1 MTHEDAVVIEMTTNT
16 YAVHDAL
23 KPFVVSV
30 TVVHPPYVALIV
42 RAQVKTD
49 RKAALT
55 LAQLHA
61 AGLLPGIWIPPVEV
75 RELRALVAQRNKMV
89 RLSSM
94 AKCRLRS
101 LLHRRRILPPG
112 GQRDLLARVPRL
124 VGRTGARSARAHLHA
139 VRPQH
144 AALRARRDR
153 APGRL
158 PQATGRAG

>member
-1 MTHEDAVVIEMTTNT
+1 MTTNT

-23 KPFVVSV
+23 KPFVGSV

-61 AGLLPGIWIPPVEV
+61 AGLLPGIWVPPVEV

-89 RLSSM
+89 RLSSI

-101 LLHRRRILPPG
+101 LLHAGASCPRR
-112 GQRDLLARVPRL
+112 A
-124 VGRTGARSARAHLHA
+124 ARSF
-139 VRPQH
+139 
-144 AALRARRDR
+144 
-153 APGRL
+153 RL
-158 PQATGRAG
+158 TTRAGGTNWNSVR